1 MYLLL
6 RAGSIGPD
14 VECGGAG
21 LECGVGLG
29 TTCRA

>member
-6 RAGSIGPD
+6 APWGVGPD

-29 TTCRA
+29 AARCV